1 MVVDL
6 YKKFRKGTVSYK
18 KGLKLH
24 DDRGM
29 IYEPDIWNSETE
41 SQIETKGKK

>member
-1 MVVDL
+1 MVLDL
-6 YKKFRKGTVSYK
+6 YRKFRKGTVSYK

-29 IYEPDIWNSETE
+29 IYEPDIWKEEVETPAADR
-41 SQIETKGKK
+41 KKK

>member
-29 IYEPDIWNSETE
+29 VYEPDIWKSEVGNR
-41 SQIETKGKK
+41 IEKKEKK